1 MNKFP
6 LVLAGLLAGCQITPP
21 PIVHQP
27 MSVRPPLSP
36 SSAQS
41 NGAIYQVSNSYR
53 PMFEDRRA
61 RYVGDTLV
69 VNIVEKTQANKKSGT
84 NVDKSNAM
92 QYGVTSLQGLPGKSF
107 LNSSL
112 NANSSTKF
120 DGSGQST
127 ANNDFA
133 GTITATV
140 IDVAGHGVHPLFRGG
155 RSAFHQHAEHGDF
168 HSGGRCTHRV
178 PRQRHHRRG
187 PNPGLAR
194 AVLPDLP
201 AVLTMKPTRCNIRA
215 VLSLALYALV
225 LALGLPDARAER
237 IKDLVSVQGA
247 RGNQLIGY
255 GLVVG
260 LDNSGDQ
267 TTQTPFTVQSVVNM
281 LSQLGVNVP
290 PGVTM
295 QLKNVAAVM
304 VTSTLPAFASLG
316 QTIDVTV
323 SSLGNAKSLRGG
335 TLLISPL
342 KGADGQIYAMA
353 QGNVAVGGAGASAN
367 GSKVQINHLNAGR
380 IPAGATVERT
390 VPTQVGQGDFL
401 QLEVNTTD
409 FTTVARIV
417 DAINGRTAPGT
428 AQAVDGR
435 VIRVSAPA
443 DANERVAFLSR
454 IESID
459 VALAPTMAK
468 VIVNSRTGSIVMNQ
482 TVRVETCAVAHGN
495 LSVVI
500 TTTPVISQPGAF
512 SLGRTVEA
520 KRSDVQIQQEA
531 GSLIMVPVG
540 VSLADVVRGLNALGA
555 NPADLV
561 SILQAMKAAGALRAD
576 LEII

>member
-1 MNKFP
+1 
-6 LVLAGLLAGCQITPP
+6 
-21 PIVHQP
+21 
-27 MSVRPPLSP
+27 
-36 SSAQS
+36 
-41 NGAIYQVSNSYR
+41 
-53 PMFEDRRA
+53 
-61 RYVGDTLV
+61 
-69 VNIVEKTQANKKSGT
+69 
-84 NVDKSNAM
+84 
-92 QYGVTSLQGLPGKSF
+92 
-107 LNSSL
+107 
-112 NANSSTKF
+112 
-120 DGSGQST
+120 
-127 ANNDFA
+127 
-133 GTITATV
+133 
-140 IDVAGHGVHPLFRGG
+140 
-155 RSAFHQHAEHGDF
+155 
-168 HSGGRCTHRV
+168 
-178 PRQRHHRRG
+178 
-187 PNPGLAR
+187 
-194 AVLPDLP
+194 
-201 AVLTMKPTRCNIRA
+201 MKPTRCNIRA

>member
-1 MNKFP
+1 
-6 LVLAGLLAGCQITPP
+6 
-21 PIVHQP
+21 
-27 MSVRPPLSP
+27 
-36 SSAQS
+36 
-41 NGAIYQVSNSYR
+41 
-53 PMFEDRRA
+53 
-61 RYVGDTLV
+61 
-69 VNIVEKTQANKKSGT
+69 
-84 NVDKSNAM
+84 M
-92 QYGVTSLQGLPGKSF
+92 QW
-107 LNSSL
+107 
-112 NANSSTKF
+112 
-120 DGSGQST
+120 
-127 ANNDFA
+127 
-133 GTITATV
+133 
-140 IDVAGHGVHPLFRGG
+140 
-155 RSAFHQHAEHGDF
+155 
-168 HSGGRCTHRV
+168 
-178 PRQRHHRRG
+178 
-187 PNPGLAR
+187 
-194 AVLPDLP
+194 
-201 AVLTMKPTRCNIRA
+201 
-215 VLSLALYALV
+215 
-225 LALGLPDARAER
+225 
-237 IKDLVSVQGA
+237 
-247 RGNQLIGY
+247 
-255 GLVVG
+255 
-260 LDNSGDQ
+260 
-267 TTQTPFTVQSVVNM
+267 
-281 LSQLGVNVP
+281 
-290 PGVTM
+290 
-295 QLKNVAAVM
+295 KNVAAVM